1 MGRVAKKL
9 DEVRERKQKL
19 ENESIRREGSSVS
32 NVAILSSTGRKLT
45 IGLNKDISNSLDR
58 KRFGRKVSFRFDWSE
73 FKRE

>member
-1 MGRVAKKL
+1 M
-9 DEVRERKQKL
+9 
-19 ENESIRREGSSVS
+19 S